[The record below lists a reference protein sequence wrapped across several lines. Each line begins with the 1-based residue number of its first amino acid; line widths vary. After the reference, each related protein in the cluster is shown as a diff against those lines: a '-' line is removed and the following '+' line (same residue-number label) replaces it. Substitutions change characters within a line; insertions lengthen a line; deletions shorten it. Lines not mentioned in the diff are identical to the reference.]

1 MAGSSVRG
9 LRDTLTGRLV
19 LLGVLTALVSVV
31 AVAVVAV
38 PLLRTEALAQARVQM
53 SDEADKL
60 SGLVRLSLD
69 RDDLAAAV
77 TQLDELGVRFH
88 LIGPQDALPDTVSV
102 EILRSTV
109 ATGRAGGTSDD
120 GRTLVE
126 ARLVSPSQV
135 LVLEQSTANAIDN
148 LAAPLLGRLAVAL
161 VAGLVVAAVAGVLA
175 ARRLSRPLRDT
186 GEAARRLSTGERSL
200 RVETDGPVEVVEVAD
215 ALNGLADALERSE
228 SRQRRFLLSISHELR
243 TPLTSVRGYAEALA
257 DGVVSGPEAERAGAV
272 ILAEADRLDSL
283 MSDLLALARSEADD
297 FEVDLVST
305 DLAALVEQA
314 AHAWAEPARQAG
326 LDLRVERPAGPVP
339 ATADPMR
346 TRQVI
351 DALVANA
358 VRVTPA
364 GQLVVIAAAVTDD
377 GRPRLQVRD
386 GGPGLTDDDLP
397 VAFDSGVL
405 RDRYEGSRPGGS
417 GIGLALVERLVRR
430 MGGHVVA
437 GHAPEGGASFTVTLA
452 AAPNGAPPG
461 SPADA
466 LPGR

>member
-1 MAGSSVRG
+1 MSAGRGASG

-31 AVAVVAV
+31 AVAVVAI
-38 PLLRTEALAQARVQM
+38 PLLRTEALAQARVQL

-60 SGLVRLSLD
+60 SGLVRLSVD
-69 RDDLAAAV
+69 RDDLAAAI
-77 TQLDELGVRFH
+77 TQLDELGVRA
-88 LIGPQDALPDTVSV
+88 LLLGPDDALPPAVPV
-102 EILRSTV
+102 EVLRATI
-109 ATGRAGGTSDD
+109 ATGGAGGTSDD

-126 ARLVSPSQV
+126 ARLVAPDQV
-135 LVLEQSTANAIDN
+135 LVLERSAGDAIDDV
-148 LAAPLLGRLAVAL
+148 AAPLLGRLAVAL
-161 VAGLVVAAVAGVLA
+161 VVGLVVAVVAGVLA
-175 ARRLSRPLRDT
+175 ARRLARPLRDT

-228 SRQRRFLLSISHELR
+228 SRQRRFLLSVSHELR

-257 DGVVSGPEAERAGAV
+257 DGVVSGAEAQRAGEV
-272 ILAEADRLDSL
+272 MLAESHRLDSL

-297 FEVDLVST
+297 FEVRMQTT
-305 DLAALVEQA
+305 DVALLVEQA
-314 AHAWAEPARQAG
+314 AHAWAEPARQVE
-326 LDLRVERPAGPVP
+326 LDLRVELPSAPVL
-339 ATADPMR
+339 ALADPMR

-358 VRVTPA
+358 CRATPA
-364 GQLVVIAAAVTDD
+364 GRPVVIAARVGSD
-377 GRPRLQVRD
+377 GRPLVQVRD

-430 MGGHVVA
+430 MGGQVAA
-437 GHAPEGGASFTVTLA
+437 GHAPEGGAVFTATLQ
-452 AAPNGAPPG
+452 PIPS
-461 SPADA
+461 SP
-466 LPGR
+466 